1 MGVLLRILGVLW
13 GLIGL
18 GMTALAVFTA
28 MSEAHGSTGTGVA
41 YGVGVVI
48 GASLILMPVWLT
60 GIVFFLLPGW
70 IRKQL
75 AQSRTDV
82 FS

>member
-1 MGVLLRILGVLW
+1 MSMLLRIPGIPW

-18 GMTALAVFTA
+18 GVTVLAVITA
-28 MSEAHGSTGTGVA
+28 VSEADVSTGFGAA
-41 YGVGVVI
+41 YGVGAVI
-48 GASLILMPVWLT
+48 AATLILRPVWLT

-75 AQSRTDV
+75 AQSRTGV